1 MNHSLLQKDLGKK
14 FKTNYSGPRLDWP
27 QYDRVKETPDEVA
40 ELKANYFALISL
52 CDFLL
57 GSVLDFFD
65 ENNLWEDT
73 TLILTTDH
81 GFMLGEHDWWAKNRM
96 PLYNEISHI
105 PLFIYHPDYKHN
117 NGERRSVVSQ
127 NIDLMP
133 TFLENH
139 NVNIPKEVQGKSLLN
154 FLDKEKSTNHSA
166 LFGYWGGGVNITDGK
181 YTYFKYPENMSR
193 KDPFQYTLMPTHLR
207 QFFTLEE
214 LKTAQ
219 MEKPFSFTKG
229 VPVMKIKNDDKG
241 PSIGNSN
248 GGDNMGFVDTESALY
263 DIINDPGQL
272 NKLDDETII
281 SNMNDL
287 IYDKMIENDA
297 PKEVVNRFFKK

>member
-1 MNHSLLQKDLGKK
+1 
-14 FKTNYSGPRLDWP
+14 
-27 QYDRVKETPDEVA
+27 
-40 ELKANYFALISL
+40 
-52 CDFLL
+52 
-57 GSVLDFFD
+57 
-65 ENNLWEDT
+65 
-73 TLILTTDH
+73 
-81 GFMLGEHDWWAKNRM
+81 
-96 PLYNEISHI
+96 
-105 PLFIYHPDYKHN
+105 
-117 NGERRSVVSQ
+117 
-127 NIDLMP
+127 
-133 TFLENH
+133 
-139 NVNIPKEVQGKSLLN
+139 
-154 FLDKEKSTNHSA
+154 
-166 LFGYWGGGVNITDGK
+166 
-181 YTYFKYPENMSR
+181 MSR

-263 DIINDPGQL
+263 DMINDPGQL
-272 NKLDDETII
+272 NKLDDENII
-281 SNMNDL
+281 SKMNDL

>member
-1 MNHSLLQKDLGKK
+1 
-14 FKTNYSGPRLDWP
+14 
-27 QYDRVKETPDEVA
+27 
-40 ELKANYFALISL
+40 
-52 CDFLL
+52 
-57 GSVLDFFD
+57 
-65 ENNLWEDT
+65 
-73 TLILTTDH
+73 
-81 GFMLGEHDWWAKNRM
+81 MLGEHDWWAKNRM

-105 PLFIYHPDYKHN
+105 PLFIYHPDYKNN
-117 NGERRSVVSQ
+117 NGQRRSVVTQ

-139 NVNIPKEVQGKSLLN
+139 NINIPKEVQGKSLLS
-154 FLDKEKSTNHSA
+154 FLDKEKLTNHSA
-166 LFGYWGGGVNITDGK
+166 LFGYWGGGVNITDCK
-181 YTYFKYPENMSR
+181 YTYFKYPDNMSR

-263 DIINDPGQL
+263 DMINDPGQL
-272 NKLDDETII
+272 NKLDDENII
-281 SNMNDL
+281 STMNDL